1 MHHHLMFELS
11 VVVSLMYVKITSF
24 KAEMVKRKTFYFYYC
39 FVYITN
45 ITIFI
50 NSNLKNTSSAF
61 LPKHP

>member
-1 MHHHLMFELS
+1 
-11 VVVSLMYVKITSF
+11 
-24 KAEMVKRKTFYFYYC
+24 MVKRKTFYFYYC

-61 LPKHP
+61 LTKHP